1 MVTGFWIVEPTPWG
15 GGAVGSTFYGILR
28 WASAASRSRWPS
40 WPASSS
46 GRGWGRRRWS
56 GWLWGCWASAWSRC
70 APAPVA
76 GRGIGLK
83 GYPGTQVAK
92 VCVGRLSPSS
102 VLRTERSPCVGEP
115 SFWVV
120 HLNPSRVGRASFLQ
134 QLRDENITKNMTT
147 LNFFCEEAT
156 FSMFPS
162 QTFSDRE
169 PPTSGKD
176 GPSAIALSLHFLP
189 HHICD
194 HLDLLHCFYL
204 LLFFFAGPSCIS
216 AAPLQP
222 ARNGWS
228 FWGEVLGTG
237 GGGSGPCETPPS
249 PPPAPSPYLL
259 QLAPQNLSDVF
270 FFASS
275 LGLGG
280 GSLWTR
286 RPACTLGSVGRFG
299 EVNYR
304 RLLQNK
310 ARNKMHFLLAI
321 IIMILYY
328 TIMII

>member
-1 MVTGFWIVEPTPWG
+1 M
-15 GGAVGSTFYGILR
+15 
-28 WASAASRSRWPS
+28 
-40 WPASSS
+40 
-46 GRGWGRRRWS
+46 
-56 GWLWGCWASAWSRC
+56 
-70 APAPVA
+70 
-76 GRGIGLK
+76 
-83 GYPGTQVAK
+83 
-92 VCVGRLSPSS
+92 
-102 VLRTERSPCVGEP
+102 GEP

-204 LLFFFAGPSCIS
+204 LLFFSPDPAVFQWPRYSRPETVGLSGARYWGP
-216 AAPLQP
+216 
-222 ARNGWS
+222 
-228 FWGEVLGTG
+228 G
-237 GGGSGPCETPPS
+237 GGGPRETPPS

-299 EVNYR
+299 
-304 RLLQNK
+304 
-310 ARNKMHFLLAI
+310 
-321 IIMILYY
+321 
-328 TIMII
+328 